1 VEYLNKFF
9 LVAIVCFAFLLNIPF
24 LAQASPLAY
33 TTDRISGQ
41 DRVET
46 ALSIAQKGWT
56 SAQTVILSEYTD
68 YPGSIAAVP
77 FAASLDAPILLTRG
91 DKLDPRVI
99 TELQRLN
106 PQKVFLLGGEAGLTS
121 TIETGLES
129 LSLSWERIDG
139 ANRYET
145 SVRLAEQL
153 SSDSLIIVNGDDFPD
168 ALSAA
173 SYAGIKR
180 IPIVLTSKTIP
191 PSVAEYTKKTQPQ
204 HVIVIG
210 GEGVVPTEAL
220 TKEGINIE
228 TRLGG
233 QNRYETNA
241 QVVEYMKDA
250 VESDDLFLAS
260 GMDFPDA
267 VAGAGLAAKLKAS
280 LLLTEKEDIPAAVY
294 TIMREHMKVEPS
306 TATTESGQ
314 GKITASGGLNLRDT
328 PSASGK
334 LQLTIPEGTTVVIT
348 ASQGQWYKTAYQ
360 NRSGWVSANYVTIIE
375 TYKQGRITASGGLNL
390 RETSST
396 TADIL
401 MTIPRGATV
410 RITGD
415 QSDWYKITYRGTD
428 GWVHADYVTI
438 LAGDGSPGSID
449 LSPNGKVYIL
459 GGTGVI
465 SDNTQNIIEGH
476 ADSKYS
482 DNLKDF
488 PSLPFSLTEPDSSYD
503 EILIDPFE
511 GISTGVLKGKKILI
525 DPGHGGPDSGAI
537 GQTYTFEK
545 DVNLSIALY
554 LNNMLA
560 EAGATVSM
568 TRKTDVCVASKYTER
583 ADLEARVAMANNTK
597 PDLFISI
604 HNNANSNPDNN
615 GTSTYYSGQN
625 PQATES
631 AKMANAIQSLITGTV
646 NTNNEGVRKADFYV
660 LRNTNMPSVLIEAAY
675 LSNPDEE
682 ERLQNPIFQKN
693 MATAIFRGII
703 EYL

>member
-1 VEYLNKFF
+1 MEYLKKFI

-68 YPGSIAAVP
+68 YAGSIAAVP

-91 DKLDPRVI
+91 DKLDPRVLR
-99 TELQRLN
+99 ELQRLN
-106 PQKVFLLGGEAGLTS
+106 PQKVIVLGGEGGLTS
-121 TIETGLES
+121 TIETELES
-129 LSLSWERIDG
+129 LSLSWERIG
-139 ANRYET
+139 GENRYET

-153 SSDSLIIVNGDDFPD
+153 SSDSVIIVNGDDFPD

-191 PSVAEYTKKTQPQ
+191 PSVVEYTKGTQPQ
-204 HVIVIG
+204 HIIVIG

-220 TKEGINIE
+220 TKAGINIE

-241 QVVEYMKDA
+241 KVVEYMKEA

-280 LLLTEKEDIPAAVY
+280 LILTEKEDIPTAVY
-294 TIMREHMKVEPS
+294 TFMREHMKVEPS

-334 LQLTIPEGTTVVIT
+334 LLLTIPEGKTVDIIS
-348 ASQGQWYKTAYQ
+348 SQGQWYRTAYQ
-360 NRSGWVSANYVTIIE
+360 NSSGWVSANYVTIIE

-390 RETSST
+390 RESSST
-396 TADIL
+396 TADIM

-410 RITGD
+410 RINGE
-415 QSDWYKITYRGTD
+415 QNDWYKITYRGTD
-428 GWVHADYVTI
+428 GWVYADYVTI
-438 LAGDGSPGSID
+438 LAGNGSAGSID

-482 DNLKDF
+482 ENLRDF
-488 PSLPFSLTEPDSSYD
+488 PSLPFSLTEPDPSYD
-503 EILIDPFE
+503 EVLIDPFQ
-511 GISTGVLKGKKILI
+511 GISIDVLKGKKIVI

-537 GQTYTFEK
+537 GPTYTFEK

-615 GTSTYYSGQN
+615 GTTTYYSGQN

-631 AKMANAIQSLITGTV
+631 SKMANAIQSLIIGIV
-646 NTNNEGVRKADFYV
+646 NTNDEGVRKADFYV
-660 LRNTNMPSVLIEAAY
+660 LKNTNMPSVLIEAAY

-682 ERLQNPIFQKN
+682 ERLHNPIFQKN
-693 MATAIFRGII
+693 MATAIFHGIV